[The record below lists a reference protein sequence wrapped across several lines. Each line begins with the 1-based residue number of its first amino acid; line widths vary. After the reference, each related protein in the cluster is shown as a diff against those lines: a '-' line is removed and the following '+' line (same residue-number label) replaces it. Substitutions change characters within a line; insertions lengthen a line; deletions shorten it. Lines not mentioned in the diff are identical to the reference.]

1 MHTVKYRSTDG
12 KITKKRKNAIQTD
25 WENKVHVCDKNN
37 DGILRKRRKYSLK
50 IQLYINVLLK
60 SHKTKKSNLL
70 YTNRPKGKNKERKL
84 IKINKSNENN

>member
-25 WENKVHVCDKNN
+25 CDKNN
-37 DGILRKRRKYSLK
+37 DDEIGRKRRKYSLK